1 MKVTKVAINK
11 IYPIVEKSLQKN
23 TPAYKKNVQEFIK
36 DRSKDLYDIVPV
48 RRIPFGSEDIDSFFK
63 AMKIDKNE
71 ITQCLSETYY
81 WNMNFNPRAAK
92 DEFTMTMMMV
102 IRYFLLKNK
111 QTDAEIST
119 IYLAFS
125 GKFYPSIHSQ
135 KFKIPP
141 EKYRHI
147 MEYVLNNVL
156 TQETYYWNM
165 NFNPRAAKDEFTMT
179 MMMVIRYFLLKNK
192 QTDAEISTIYLAF
205 SGKFYPSIHSQ
216 KFKIP
221 PEKYRHIME
230 YVLNNVL
237 TQKYDLKREGSVF
250 GAVRSICKTWLRTY
264 TPKFK
269 NPDDEDVADMIQ
281 QLHGRIKSF
290 LGNIAAAYYDTY
302 EKRDTYFA
310 YASDSNDQDSF
321 RIADNDSLLAERCV
335 ENAMNWITTKQVD
348 YKLCK
353 WASDKNVKVDEIKS
367 IIESIQEDSDNL
379 ILIREMMQLIIA
391 DYFSI
396 SICKWASDKNVK
408 VDEIKSIIESIQED
422 SDNLILIREMMQ
434 LIIADYFSISKT
446 KDVTSYEFINKS
458 IVAKPNSKNKYVI
471 RQKEIIE
478 YFLDENSPAYR
489 KRKSRPDTKSSYY
502 KSILTYYVLV
512 INESNK

>member
-1 MKVTKVAINK
+1 MKVTKVAVNK
-11 IYPIVEKSLQKN
+11 IYPIIEKSLQKN

-36 DRSKDLYDIVPV
+36 NRSNDLYDIVPV

-71 ITQCLSETYY
+71 ITQCLS
-81 WNMNFNPRAAK
+81 
-92 DEFTMTMMMV
+92 
-102 IRYFLLKNK
+102 
-111 QTDAEIST
+111 
-119 IYLAFS
+119 
-125 GKFYPSIHSQ
+125 
-135 KFKIPP
+135 
-141 EKYRHI
+141 
-147 MEYVLNNVL
+147 
-156 TQETYYWNM
+156 ETYYWNM

-302 EKRDTYFA
+302 EKRDSYFA

-379 ILIREMMQLIIA
+379 L
-391 DYFSI
+391 
-396 SICKWASDKNVK
+396 
-408 VDEIKSIIESIQED
+408 
-422 SDNLILIREMMQ
+422 LIREMMQ

>member
-1 MKVTKVAINK
+1 MKVTRVAVNK

-23 TPAYKKNVQEFIK
+23 TQAYKKNVQEFIK

-71 ITQCLSETYY
+71 ITQCLS
-81 WNMNFNPRAAK
+81 
-92 DEFTMTMMMV
+92 
-102 IRYFLLKNK
+102 
-111 QTDAEIST
+111 
-119 IYLAFS
+119 
-125 GKFYPSIHSQ
+125 
-135 KFKIPP
+135 
-141 EKYRHI
+141 
-147 MEYVLNNVL
+147 
-156 TQETYYWNM
+156 ETYYWNM

-302 EKRDTYFA
+302 EKRDSYFA

-379 ILIREMMQLIIA
+379 LLIREMMQLIIA
-391 DYFSI
+391 DYFST
-396 SICKWASDKNVK
+396 SKN
-408 VDEIKSIIESIQED
+408 
-422 SDNLILIREMMQ
+422 
-434 LIIADYFSISKT
+434 

>member
-1 MKVTKVAINK
+1 MKVTRVAVNK

-23 TPAYKKNVQEFIK
+23 TQAYKKNVQEFIK

-156 TQETYYWNM
+156 TQ
-165 NFNPRAAKDEFTMT
+165 
-179 MMMVIRYFLLKNK
+179 
-192 QTDAEISTIYLAF
+192 
-205 SGKFYPSIHSQ
+205 
-216 KFKIP
+216 
-221 PEKYRHIME
+221 
-230 YVLNNVL
+230 
-237 TQKYDLKREGSVF
+237 KYDLKREGSVF
-250 GAVRSICKTWLRTY
+250 GAVRSICRTWLRTY

-302 EKRDTYFA
+302 EKRDSYFA

-379 ILIREMMQLIIA
+379 LLIREMMQLIIA
-391 DYFSI
+391 DYFST
-396 SICKWASDKNVK
+396 SRN
-408 VDEIKSIIESIQED
+408 
-422 SDNLILIREMMQ
+422 
-434 LIIADYFSISKT
+434 

>member
-1 MKVTKVAINK
+1 MKVTRVAVNK

-156 TQETYYWNM
+156 TQ
-165 NFNPRAAKDEFTMT
+165 
-179 MMMVIRYFLLKNK
+179 
-192 QTDAEISTIYLAF
+192 
-205 SGKFYPSIHSQ
+205 
-216 KFKIP
+216 
-221 PEKYRHIME
+221 
-230 YVLNNVL
+230 
-237 TQKYDLKREGSVF
+237 KYDLKREGSVF

-302 EKRDTYFA
+302 EKRDSYFA

-379 ILIREMMQLIIA
+379 LLIREMMQLIIA
-391 DYFSI
+391 DYFST
-396 SICKWASDKNVK
+396 SN
-408 VDEIKSIIESIQED
+408 
-422 SDNLILIREMMQ
+422 N
-434 LIIADYFSISKT
+434 

>member
-1 MKVTKVAINK
+1 MKVTKVAVNK

-156 TQETYYWNM
+156 TQ
-165 NFNPRAAKDEFTMT
+165 
-179 MMMVIRYFLLKNK
+179 
-192 QTDAEISTIYLAF
+192 
-205 SGKFYPSIHSQ
+205 
-216 KFKIP
+216 
-221 PEKYRHIME
+221 
-230 YVLNNVL
+230 
-237 TQKYDLKREGSVF
+237 KYDLKREGSVF

-302 EKRDTYFA
+302 EKRDSYFA

-321 RIADNDSLLAERCV
+321 RIADNDSLLAERCA

-348 YKLCK
+348 YKL
-353 WASDKNVKVDEIKS
+353 
-367 IIESIQEDSDNL
+367 
-379 ILIREMMQLIIA
+379 
-391 DYFSI
+391 
-396 SICKWASDKNVK
+396 CKWASDKNVK

>member
-71 ITQCLSETYY
+71 ITQCLS
-81 WNMNFNPRAAK
+81 
-92 DEFTMTMMMV
+92 
-102 IRYFLLKNK
+102 
-111 QTDAEIST
+111 
-119 IYLAFS
+119 
-125 GKFYPSIHSQ
+125 
-135 KFKIPP
+135 
-141 EKYRHI
+141 
-147 MEYVLNNVL
+147 
-156 TQETYYWNM
+156 ETYYWNM

-396 SICKWASDKNVK
+396 S
-408 VDEIKSIIESIQED
+408 
-422 SDNLILIREMMQ
+422 
-434 LIIADYFSISKT
+434 KT

>member
-1 MKVTKVAINK
+1 MKVTRVAVNK

-36 DRSKDLYDIVPV
+36 DRFKDLYDIVPV

-71 ITQCLSETYY
+71 ITQCLS
-81 WNMNFNPRAAK
+81 
-92 DEFTMTMMMV
+92 
-102 IRYFLLKNK
+102 
-111 QTDAEIST
+111 
-119 IYLAFS
+119 
-125 GKFYPSIHSQ
+125 
-135 KFKIPP
+135 
-141 EKYRHI
+141 
-147 MEYVLNNVL
+147 
-156 TQETYYWNM
+156 ETYYWNM

-302 EKRDTYFA
+302 EKRDSYFA

-379 ILIREMMQLIIA
+379 L
-391 DYFSI
+391 
-396 SICKWASDKNVK
+396 
-408 VDEIKSIIESIQED
+408 
-422 SDNLILIREMMQ
+422 LIREMMQ

>member
-1 MKVTKVAINK
+1 MKVTRVAVNK

-156 TQETYYWNM
+156 TQ
-165 NFNPRAAKDEFTMT
+165 
-179 MMMVIRYFLLKNK
+179 
-192 QTDAEISTIYLAF
+192 
-205 SGKFYPSIHSQ
+205 
-216 KFKIP
+216 
-221 PEKYRHIME
+221 
-230 YVLNNVL
+230 
-237 TQKYDLKREGSVF
+237 KYDLKREGSVF

-302 EKRDTYFA
+302 EKRDSYFA

-391 DYFSI
+391 DYFST
-396 SICKWASDKNVK
+396 SKN
-408 VDEIKSIIESIQED
+408 
-422 SDNLILIREMMQ
+422 
-434 LIIADYFSISKT
+434 

>member
-1 MKVTKVAINK
+1 MKVTRVAVNK

-23 TPAYKKNVQEFIK
+23 TQAYKKNVQEFIK

-71 ITQCLSETYY
+71 ITQCLS
-81 WNMNFNPRAAK
+81 
-92 DEFTMTMMMV
+92 
-102 IRYFLLKNK
+102 
-111 QTDAEIST
+111 
-119 IYLAFS
+119 
-125 GKFYPSIHSQ
+125 
-135 KFKIPP
+135 
-141 EKYRHI
+141 
-147 MEYVLNNVL
+147 
-156 TQETYYWNM
+156 ETYYWNM

-302 EKRDTYFA
+302 EKRDSYFA

-391 DYFSI
+391 DYFST
-396 SICKWASDKNVK
+396 SKN
-408 VDEIKSIIESIQED
+408 
-422 SDNLILIREMMQ
+422 
-434 LIIADYFSISKT
+434 

>member
-1 MKVTKVAINK
+1 MKVTKVAVDK

-23 TPAYKKNVQEFIK
+23 TPAYKRNVQEFIK

-156 TQETYYWNM
+156 TQ
-165 NFNPRAAKDEFTMT
+165 
-179 MMMVIRYFLLKNK
+179 
-192 QTDAEISTIYLAF
+192 
-205 SGKFYPSIHSQ
+205 
-216 KFKIP
+216 
-221 PEKYRHIME
+221 
-230 YVLNNVL
+230 
-237 TQKYDLKREGSVF
+237 KYDLKREGSVF
-250 GAVRSICKTWLRTY
+250 GAVRSICRTWLRTY

-302 EKRDTYFA
+302 EKRDSYFA

-379 ILIREMMQLIIA
+379 L
-391 DYFSI
+391 
-396 SICKWASDKNVK
+396 
-408 VDEIKSIIESIQED
+408 
-422 SDNLILIREMMQ
+422 LIREMMQ

>member
-1 MKVTKVAINK
+1 MKVTRVAVNK

-71 ITQCLSETYY
+71 ITQCLS
-81 WNMNFNPRAAK
+81 
-92 DEFTMTMMMV
+92 
-102 IRYFLLKNK
+102 
-111 QTDAEIST
+111 
-119 IYLAFS
+119 
-125 GKFYPSIHSQ
+125 
-135 KFKIPP
+135 
-141 EKYRHI
+141 
-147 MEYVLNNVL
+147 
-156 TQETYYWNM
+156 ETYYWNM

-396 SICKWASDKNVK
+396 S
-408 VDEIKSIIESIQED
+408 
-422 SDNLILIREMMQ
+422 
-434 LIIADYFSISKT
+434 KT

>member
-1 MKVTKVAINK
+1 MKVTRVAVNK

-156 TQETYYWNM
+156 TQ
-165 NFNPRAAKDEFTMT
+165 
-179 MMMVIRYFLLKNK
+179 
-192 QTDAEISTIYLAF
+192 
-205 SGKFYPSIHSQ
+205 
-216 KFKIP
+216 
-221 PEKYRHIME
+221 
-230 YVLNNVL
+230 
-237 TQKYDLKREGSVF
+237 KYDLKREGSVF
-250 GAVRSICKTWLRTY
+250 GAIRSICRTWLRTY

-302 EKRDTYFA
+302 EKRDSYFA

-396 SICKWASDKNVK
+396 SN
-408 VDEIKSIIESIQED
+408 
-422 SDNLILIREMMQ
+422 N
-434 LIIADYFSISKT
+434 

>member
-1 MKVTKVAINK
+1 MKVTKVAVNK

-156 TQETYYWNM
+156 TQ
-165 NFNPRAAKDEFTMT
+165 
-179 MMMVIRYFLLKNK
+179 
-192 QTDAEISTIYLAF
+192 
-205 SGKFYPSIHSQ
+205 
-216 KFKIP
+216 
-221 PEKYRHIME
+221 
-230 YVLNNVL
+230 
-237 TQKYDLKREGSVF
+237 KYDLKREGSVF
-250 GAVRSICKTWLRTY
+250 GAVRSICRTWLRTY

-302 EKRDTYFA
+302 EKRDSYFA

-379 ILIREMMQLIIA
+379 LLIREMMQLIIA
-391 DYFSI
+391 DYFST
-396 SICKWASDKNVK
+396 SRN
-408 VDEIKSIIESIQED
+408 
-422 SDNLILIREMMQ
+422 
-434 LIIADYFSISKT
+434 

-458 IVAKPNSKNKYVI
+458 FVAKPNSKNKYVI

>member
-11 IYPIVEKSLQKN
+11 IYPIVEKSLQTN
-23 TPAYKKNVQEFIK
+23 TPAYKKNLQEFIK
-36 DRSKDLYDIVPV
+36 DRSNDLYDIVPV

-71 ITQCLSETYY
+71 ITQCLS
-81 WNMNFNPRAAK
+81 
-92 DEFTMTMMMV
+92 
-102 IRYFLLKNK
+102 
-111 QTDAEIST
+111 
-119 IYLAFS
+119 
-125 GKFYPSIHSQ
+125 
-135 KFKIPP
+135 
-141 EKYRHI
+141 
-147 MEYVLNNVL
+147 
-156 TQETYYWNM
+156 ETYYWNM

-379 ILIREMMQLIIA
+379 L
-391 DYFSI
+391 
-396 SICKWASDKNVK
+396 
-408 VDEIKSIIESIQED
+408 
-422 SDNLILIREMMQ
+422 LIREMMQ